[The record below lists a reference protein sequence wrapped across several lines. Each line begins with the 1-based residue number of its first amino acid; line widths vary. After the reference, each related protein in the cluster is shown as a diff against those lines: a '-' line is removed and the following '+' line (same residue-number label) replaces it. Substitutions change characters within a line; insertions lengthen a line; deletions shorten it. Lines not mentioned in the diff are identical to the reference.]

1 MSNVTVKFNSVLRVG
16 DNFIRVRAQD
26 GKSVTVTAPHDK
38 TLKMKEPFCGEGM
51 LVCPSAMAK

>member
-1 MSNVTVKFNSVLRVG
+1 MSNVTVKFSKVVYVA
-16 DNFIRVRAQD
+16 DSYVRVRSEQ
-26 GKSVTVTAPHDK
+26 GKLITVTAPHDK